1 MKTSTDTINK
11 MCNKSQIILLQ
22 EHWLYPDEL
31 QLISQLNPNFSGF
44 GISSMCLD
52 DKFIT
57 GRPHGGIGILWEKSL
72 SQSTNIIKYEDTR
85 ILGLEIKCNNAILL
99 FLCVYLPYECD
110 MFYDDYIFY
119 LNKIKIIIESANT
132 PYVYVLGDFNADIQ
146 SDSVFGSELVEF
158 CNLNKL
164 DFIDRIILPSSS
176 FTFISQ
182 AHGTTSWLDHCITT
196 AAGRSLISNAFI
208 TDNVICSDHFP
219 LSVNIECSI
228 DLTYDYNFQMKHV
241 NLPQWR
247 TANDLD
253 KNAYTICTNEK
264 LSNIKIPINALLC
277 KESNCTIHC
286 KDIDI
291 FYNNIVAALKT
302 SGTECIPMS
311 HTDKNSS
318 FRPVAGWNEY
328 VKEHYSIAQDA
339 LWWWKYHNKPN
350 NGAIYHNMRSSKSR
364 FKYALRSV

>member
-1 MKTSTDTINK
+1 
-11 MCNKSQIILLQ
+11 
-22 EHWLYPDEL
+22 
-31 QLISQLNPNFSGF
+31 
-44 GISSMCLD
+44 
-52 DKFIT
+52 
-57 GRPHGGIGILWEKSL
+57 
-72 SQSTNIIKYEDTR
+72 
-85 ILGLEIKCNNAILL
+85 
-99 FLCVYLPYECD
+99 

-219 LSVNIECSI
+219 LSINNECSI

-277 KESNCTIHC
+277 KSL
-286 KDIDI
+286 
-291 FYNNIVAALKT
+291 IVLFIVRILT
-302 SGTECIPMS
+302 YFIT
-311 HTDKNSS
+311 T
-318 FRPVAGWNEY
+318 
-328 VKEHYSIAQDA
+328 
-339 LWWWKYHNKPN
+339 L
-350 NGAIYHNMRSSKSR
+350 
-364 FKYALRSV
+364 